1 MSRYSVAILGASG
14 LVGQRLQELLYNHPF
29 FEVVAIAGSPKHVG
43 LMFEEIEW
51 RLDSQRPNYDIL
63 ICSMSDIPDV
73 DITFSALPS
82 NVAEIVEPSLV
93 ARGIHV
99 FSNAS
104 AFRRVAGIP
113 LVIPEIN
120 PEAMRAYEGH
130 ACATNCTVVP
140 VVMPIKGLLPLGIKS
155 VTIQTRQALSGAGW
169 RLLSDESA
177 LAGDVNPFIQ
187 GEEEKLIAEFKH
199 LLDLEIPVIASCNR
213 VPHRDGHF
221 VSCGVEVSRSTSIE
235 EVSKMMTLPS
245 LDLPSSPR
253 VVNMIIE
260 ESPNRAEHLWTGHGM
275 TTTVGNIRV
284 EGNIIRFD
292 ALSHN
297 TIRGAAGGVILLAEF
312 AVQESYITKQSTTLR
327 WHGGCMGVTAMIPN
341 MTFQQLKD
349 EANSRWGEIWDGG
362 AARLEIMLL
371 CPRNERKLLELHGD
385 MIDHG
390 QPVMGIFHRPR
401 AEANL
406 LSEQGFDP
414 RSSSFQFVNIS
425 NADMGPW
432 MQQLVTQ
439 EGWLR
444 GTIELAPVPFAV
456 DIPNQRPFEKRTI
469 LCFRHPSL
477 PPLEKYFLPYPIHAL
492 VGKAFVSLPRRQAA
506 ELARQQAEILG
517 VGLAK
522 PEPVIVEVPIVEP
535 IAEMEQVPI
544 AVEDAFV
551 SEMMPDLTEEVSS
564 SPSAESGPEVV
575 TEAIPLPPIVPEIQ
589 NIPAIEKEFRAL
601 IQELLDAGVDPADMM
616 TDPRLEEI
624 SERALAQS
632 FETWPVFM
640 QMVS

>member
-51 RLDSQRPNYDIL
+51 RLDSLRPDYDIL

-120 PEAMRAYEGH
+120 PEAMQAYEGH

-155 VTIQTRQALSGAGW
+155 VSIQTRQALSGAGW

-199 LLDLEIPVIASCNR
+199 LLNLEIPVIASCNR

-235 EVSKMMTLPS
+235 EVSRLMALPS
-245 LDLPSSPR
+245 LDLPSSPKE
-253 VVNMIIE
+253 VNMIIE
-260 ESPNRAEHLWTGHGM
+260 ESPNRAEHLWVGHGM

-284 EGNIIRFD
+284 EDNVIRFD

-312 AVQESYITKQSTTLR
+312 AVQESYITKQSTSLR

-401 AEANL
+401 AEADL

-414 RSSSFQFVNIS
+414 RSSSFQFLNIS

-432 MQQLVTQ
+432 MQQLVNQ

-456 DIPNQRPFEKRTI
+456 DIPNQRPFEKHTI

-522 PEPVIVEVPIVEP
+522 PEPEIVEVPIVEP
-535 IAEMEQVPI
+535 IAEIEQVPI

-551 SEMMPDLTEEVSS
+551 SEMMPEIVEEVST
-564 SPSAESGPEVV
+564 PSIAEPEVV
-575 TEAIPLPPIVPEIQ
+575 VEAIPLPPVAPEID
-589 NIPAIEKEFRAL
+589 NMPAIEKEFRAL

-616 TDPRLEEI
+616 TDPRLEEV
-624 SERALAQS
+624 SERALAQN